1 MNENLRRA
9 LAALQFGAD
18 DLRTLTGRSPAEIRK
33 RLRET
38 AEEILDR
45 LEDEPDDEPEDILSA
60 LDRQSRSI
68 AEDLRRADRLMRQ
81 RTRGTDGR

>member
-18 DLRTLTGRSPAEIRK
+18 DLRQLAGRSPAELRA

-38 AEEILDR
+38 AEEILAR
-45 LEDEPDDEPEDILSA
+45 LEEESSDEPEDVFSA
-60 LDRQSRSI
+60 LDRQSKSI
-68 AEDLRRADRLMRQ
+68 AEDLRRAERLMRE
-81 RTRGTDGR
+81 RTGGMDGW